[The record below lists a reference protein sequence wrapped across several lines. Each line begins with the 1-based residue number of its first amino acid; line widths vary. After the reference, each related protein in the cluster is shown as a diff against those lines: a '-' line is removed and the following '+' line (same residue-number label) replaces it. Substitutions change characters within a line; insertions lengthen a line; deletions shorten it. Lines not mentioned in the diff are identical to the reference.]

1 MNKRGISE
9 VVSYVLLIVIAMAL
23 AAIVYTFLKVYVPK
37 EKPEC
42 KEGINIIVNDISC
55 TNNGAENVLDLVLEN
70 KGLFEINKA
79 YLRIGKDA
87 ASYKEDI
94 PAVNPVNLIDK
105 NGVAGLNPGEL
116 SNLPPFNLPSAFNT
130 PGEYMLEIQ
139 PAYTTIKGRKEVL
152 SLCSPITLPITCT
165 P

>member
-9 VVSYVLLIVIAMAL
+9 VVSYVLLIVIAMGL

-42 KEGINIIVNDISC
+42 KEGINIIVNDVSC
-55 TNNGAENVLDLVLEN
+55 INDGSNYILQLVLEN

-79 YLRIGKDA
+79 YLRIGRDA

-94 PAVNPVNLIDK
+94 GSNPINLI
-105 NGVAGLNPGEL
+105 NFNPGEL
-116 SNLPPFNLPSAFNT
+116 SSLPNLNLPQTFNS
-130 PGEYMLEIQ
+130 PGEYLLEIQ
-139 PAYTTIKGRKEVL
+139 PVYTTLKGRKEIV
-152 SLCSPITLPITCT
+152 SICPPINIPITCA